1 MQKASCENCAWRD
14 GVDQRK
20 CSYCGMYSHLKD
32 NVDGMKIINAYW
44 DGNPVIEKLSN
55 GYYYVGFDNSH
66 YNGLL
71 HFTCEVAIWFRDGE
85 FLSAYEC
92 ACGEDW
98 TYSKDE
104 VDEFNGDHPGI
115 IDLALR
121 LIKEKENNDGR

>member
-1 MQKASCENCAWRD
+1 MQNASCENCAWKD
-14 GVDQRK
+14 GIDQRK
-20 CSYCGMYSHLKD
+20 CSYCGMYTHLKD
-32 NVDGMKIINAYW
+32 KVDGMYTHLNAYW
-44 DGNPVIEKLSN
+44 DGNPVIEKLGN
-55 GYYYVGFDNSH
+55 GDYYVGFDNSH

-71 HFTCEVAIWFRDGE
+71 HFTCEVAIWIRDGE

-104 VDEFNGDHPGI
+104 IDEFDEDHPGI

-121 LIKEKENNDGR
+121 LIKERGV

>member
-1 MQKASCENCAWRD
+1 MQKASCENCAWGND
-14 GVDQRK
+14 PEKLK
-20 CSYCGMYSHLKD
+20 CSYCGIYPRPH
-32 NVDGMKIINAYW
+32 AYW
-44 DGNPVIEKLSN
+44 DGNPVIEKLNDGS
-55 GYYYVGFDNSH
+55 YYVGFDNSR

-121 LIKEKENNDGR
+121 LIKERGE